1 MRGWRGNRGAGGGGG
16 EGERRKEG
24 WREGGRD
31 GVFPFRNIPEY
42 SSLMLGG
49 EGGGD
54 CRGKNVRSFMCVRW
68 MLNVQCVGGD
78 VKQ

>member
-1 MRGWRGNRGAGGGGG
+1 MGGGGTEEQVVVVG
-16 EGERRKEG
+16 KGSDARM
-24 WREGGRD
+24 EGGRD

-54 CRGKNVRSFMCVRW
+54 CRGKNVPSFMCVRW
-68 MLNVQCVGGD
+68 MLNVQRVGGD